1 MNTLKKFSFLYII
14 LAAVFLLSACIP
26 TGGADIGTTIDATQ
40 AAEMIAEA
48 VAQAL
53 DAQATQIA
61 ETVPLATA
69 TVAPTNT
76 AIPAAATN
84 TPAPTITPLVL
95 APTASSS
102 GSGGSGGSS
111 GATVTYPDACD
122 PDVGKRPYDLSEFKA
137 GDTFDIKFTI
147 VNTGTSTWPAG
158 HDLIYNGGPDMT
170 NGGFATVQLP
180 EMKPGASFS
189 VGPYDAWA
197 PNESGRQVMQFK
209 LEGGFCYPY
218 VAIIVKQKKKQLG
231 FSETQLLFL
240 PEIWRLR

>member
-26 TGGADIGTTIDATQ
+26 TGAADAGTTIDATQ
-40 AAEMIAEA
+40 AAEMIEEA

-61 ETVPLATA
+61 ESVPQATA

-76 AIPAAATN
+76 AIPAPATI

-102 GSGGSGGSS
+102 GGSGGT
-111 GATVTYPDACD
+111 TVKTYALACD
-122 PDVGKRPYDLSEFKA
+122 EGVSSSKSPYDLTDFSA
-137 GDTFDIKFTI
+137 GDTFDIRFMI
-147 VNTGTSTWPAG
+147 VNTGTDTWAAG
-158 HDLIYNGGPDMT
+158 YDLTYSGGPDMT
-170 NGGFATVQLP
+170 NGSFTTLELP
-180 EMKPGASFS
+180 EMKPGASFT

-197 PNESGRQVMQFK
+197 PNEKGRQVMQFN
-209 LEGGFCYPY
+209 LQGGFCYPY
-218 VAIIVKQKKKQLG
+218 IAINVK
-231 FSETQLLFL
+231 
-240 PEIWRLR
+240 